1 MLEDGGDCV
10 ERGSVRRYL
19 AVQGIIAAAISA
31 ALAILKTRSE
41 IKRLKVRARTDAMTG
56 LINRDTAIEEITAFL
71 KNEGRERSHALMVI
85 DLDNFKDVN
94 DSFGHFEG
102 DKVLRILAGKIRAVF
117 RSGDIVGRLG
127 GDEFVVLMKDAATHG
142 DIRRKAQELLNALEY
157 MTSGGD
163 IAVTVTGS
171 IGIADYNGD
180 GKAFDLLYREADEAL
195 YRAKHTG
202 KNRYC
207 FYQEDAQ
214 GDQGGGAGSVLTVT
228 SAGIELKA
236 LINNIDG
243 GIALLE
249 IGEEI
254 RSIYLSSS
262 YVRMMHLSYE
272 GIKQA
277 DNRILTFIDPEDMPA
292 VEAMLREGAVTGR
305 PAESVF
311 RRRTRSGAI
320 KWHHMRAVRIAYKYS
335 DNPVMIA
342 IVTDVTNLKETE
354 LKYEAQKKQ
363 LETVLRVSH
372 VVTFEVDIPNR
383 SLYITEPTL
392 AKYGVDT
399 HVIKNMPGF
408 LIDNSIVHPD
418 SVDECRRMY
427 EEIYAGVEEGSAII
441 RTLTKSGG
449 YITERYTYFT
459 VKDDTGKPVKAVGVI
474 EGMETDHE
482 KTLRVAQ
489 LEKQFRLHSDTMLS
503 VVKVSLSGDTFELL
517 KADPTR
523 EAYAEKCKSYS
534 ELLDNV
540 LEHVEDSADRAH
552 LKKTFSLESMHR
564 SYESNKIHLDHEF
577 RIRGDRWRSVSAG
590 LYKNELDG
598 EVYAF
603 IRLRDVTRKR
613 ALERETG
620 VALKRGEPSVFY
632 MPETVR
638 SLGDAVI
645 NQSRGKSRCAV
656 ALLVL
661 TNYDNMLY
669 KYGRN
674 LVDKLLLG
682 FIGKTMMKLKPEHL
696 STYDGRGAITIFIP
710 DAEPPTAPAALME
723 KLLAFFRDPA
733 FFHFGE
739 EAYMEFKAAVAVSD
753 EMTQSF
759 DALYKEAERAL
770 RAEK

>member
-1 MLEDGGDCV
+1 MGDGGESV

-19 AVQGIIAAAISA
+19 AAQGIIAAAISA
-31 ALAILKTRSE
+31 AFAILKTRSE
-41 IKRLKVRARTDAMTG
+41 IKKLKVRARTDAMTG
-56 LINRDTAIEEITAFL
+56 LFNRDTAIEEITTFL
-71 KNEGRERSHALMVI
+71 KNEGRARSHALMVI

-102 DKVLRILAGKIRAVF
+102 DKVLRVLAGKIRAVF

-163 IAVTVTGS
+163 ISVTVTGS

-207 FYQEDAQ
+207 FYQENAQ
-214 GDQGGGAGSVLTVT
+214 DDQGGGAGSVLTVT

-236 LINNIDG
+236 LIDNIDG

-249 IGEEI
+249 IGQEI

-262 YVRMMHLSYE
+262 YVRMMHMSYE

-277 DNRILTFIDPEDMPA
+277 DNRILKFIDPEDIPA

-335 DNPVMIA
+335 DSPVMIA
-342 IVTDVTNLKETE
+342 IVTDVTNLKEAE

-399 HVIKNMPGF
+399 HVIKDMPDF
-408 LIDNSIVHPD
+408 LIDNGIVHPD

-449 YITERYTYFT
+449 YIVERYTYFT
-459 VKDDTGKPVKAVGVI
+459 VKDDAGKTVKAVGVI

-489 LEKQFRLHSDTMLS
+489 LEKQFRLHSDSMLS
-503 VVKVSLSGDTFELL
+503 VVKVSLSGDAFELL
-517 KADPTR
+517 KADPTH
-523 EAYAEKCKSYS
+523 EAYAEKCRSYS
-534 ELLDNV
+534 ELLDSV
-540 LEHVEDSADRAH
+540 LEQVEDSADRAH
-552 LKKTFSLESMHR
+552 LRKTFSLEGMQR
-564 SYESNKIHLDHEF
+564 SYENNEIHLDHEF
-577 RIRGDRWRSVSAG
+577 CIRGDRWRSVSAG

-598 EVYAF
+598 KVYAF

-620 VALKRGEPSVFY
+620 IALKRSEPSVFY
-632 MPETVR
+632 TPETVR
-638 SLGDAVI
+638 NLGEAVI
-645 NQSRGKSRCAV
+645 NNNRGKSRCAV

-661 TNYDNMLY
+661 TNYDKMLY
-669 KYGRN
+669 KYGRS
-674 LVDKLLLG
+674 LMDKLLLG
-682 FIGKTMMKLKPEHL
+682 FVGKTMMKLKPEYL
-696 STYDGRGAITIFIP
+696 SAYDGRGAITIFIP

-723 KLLAFFRDPA
+723 RLLVFLRDPA
-733 FFHFGE
+733 FFQFGE
-739 EAYMEFKAAVAVSD
+739 EAYMDFKTAVSVSD
-753 EMTQSF
+753 ETTRSF
-759 DALYKEAERAL
+759 DALYKEAENAL
-770 RAEK
+770 QAEK

>member
-1 MLEDGGDCV
+1 MEDGGDCV
-10 ERGSVRRYL
+10 DKGSVRRYL

-31 ALAILKTRSE
+31 AYGIYRTRSE
-41 IKRLKVRARTDAMTG
+41 MKRLKTRARTDAMTG
-56 LINRDTAIEEITAFL
+56 LVNRDTAIEEITGFL
-71 KNEGRERSHALMVI
+71 KNEGRSRRHALMVI

-102 DKVLRILAGKIRAVF
+102 DKVLRTLAGKIRAVF

-127 GDEFVVLMKDAATHG
+127 GDEFIVLMKDAASHG
-142 DIRRKAQELLNALEY
+142 DIRRKALELQNALEY
-157 MTSGGD
+157 MTSGDD

-180 GKAFDLLYREADEAL
+180 GKGFDLLYREADEAL
-195 YRAKHTG
+195 YRAKNTG

-207 FYQEDAQ
+207 FYRGDAQ
-214 GDQGGGAGSVLTVT
+214 DNQGGGAGSALTVT

-236 LINNIDG
+236 LIDNIDG

-249 IGEEI
+249 IGQEI

-262 YVRMMHLSYE
+262 YVRMMQLSYE

-277 DNRILTFIDPEDMPA
+277 DNRILTFVDPEDMPA
-292 VEAMLREGAVTGR
+292 VEEMLRAGAATGR

-311 RRRTRSGAI
+311 RCRTRSGAI

-335 DNPVMIA
+335 NDPVMIA

-399 HVIKNMPGF
+399 HVIKNMPDY
-408 LIDNSIVHPD
+408 LIDNGIVHPD
-418 SVDECRRMY
+418 SIDECRRMY
-427 EEIYAGVEEGSAII
+427 DEIYAGVEEGSAIL
-441 RTLTKSGG
+441 RTLTKGGG
-449 YITERYTYFT
+449 YLVERYTYFT

-474 EGMETDHE
+474 EGMETDWD

-489 LEKQFRLHSDTMLS
+489 LEKQFRLHSENMLS
-503 VVKVSLSGDTFELL
+503 VLKVRLSGDSFELL
-517 KADPTR
+517 NADS
-523 EAYAEKCKSYS
+523 AYGAYIGKYKNYS
-534 ELLDNV
+534 ALVDAA
-540 LEHVEDSADRAH
+540 LEHIEDSADRTY
-552 LKKTFSLESMHR
+552 LRKTFSLEGLRR
-564 SYESNKIHLDHEF
+564 SYEKNKIHLDYEF
-577 RIRGDRWRSVSAG
+577 RVGGDRWRSASAG

-603 IRLRDVTRKR
+603 IRVRDVTRKR

-620 VALKRGEPSVFY
+620 IPLKRGEPSVFY
-632 MPETVR
+632 TPETVR
-638 SLGDAVI
+638 RLGDAAI
-645 NQSRGKSRCAV
+645 NQHRGKSRCSV

-669 KYGRN
+669 KYGRI
-674 LVDKLLLG
+674 LMDKLLLG

-696 STYDGRGAITIFIP
+696 STYDGRGTITIFIP
-710 DAEPPTAPAALME
+710 DAEPATAPAALLE
-723 KLLAFFRDPA
+723 RILGFFRDPA
-733 FFHFGE
+733 FFQFGE
-739 EAYMEFKAAVAVSD
+739 EAYMEYKAAVAVSD
-753 EMTQSF
+753 ETTPSF
-759 DALYKEAERAL
+759 DALYKEAEDAL
-770 RAEK
+770 RADE